1 MTFEQLQY
9 VVVLAEEKNFSR
21 AAKRLYISQPS
32 LSQSIASLEKS
43 LNTQLFFRTKSTVV
57 LTDNGRIFVEAAHQI
72 LKLQNEMLQ
81 NISESDVDRNARINV
96 AISYSRSAILLPIV
110 LPAFTEKYPNTIVNV
125 IEQRSADME
134 ELLIKGIADLAISN
148 AYISNPSIRHQALT
162 GEQYFLFAFPP
173 GHRSV
178 NPSPGEPDR
187 FGFRT
192 VCREDLQ
199 TENFIR
205 YDTSHRFNQIC
216 NDFFEKN
223 DVEPT
228 YRPATASNALNA
240 MNLVSTGYGAALV
253 PQMFAQLVITADRP
267 IYYKLGE
274 EYRDHPL
281 MAFYHKDRPL
291 SGAARRFCDLVKEV
305 LDPVS

>member
-1 MTFEQLQY
+1 MNFDQLQY
-9 VVVLAEEKNFSR
+9 VTVLAEEKNFSK

-32 LSQSIASLEKS
+32 LSQSIASLEKA

-57 LTDNGRIFVEAAHQI
+57 LTDNGRIFVDAAYQI
-72 LKLQNEMLQ
+72 LKIQDEMLR
-81 NISESDVDRNARINV
+81 NISENDSDRSSQINA

-110 LPAFTEKYPNTIVNV
+110 LPVFSEKYPNTVVNV

-134 ELLIKGIADLAISN
+134 ELLIKGIADFAISN
-148 AYISNPSIRHQALT
+148 SYINNPSIRHRALT

-173 GHRSV
+173 NHVSLD
-178 NPSPGEPDR
+178 PSPDEPDR

-199 TENFIR
+199 STSFIR

-216 NDFFEKN
+216 GDFFGKN
-223 DVEPT
+223 GIDPV
-228 YRPATASNALNA
+228 YRPAAASNAFNA
-240 MNLVSTGYGAALV
+240 MNLVSMGYGTALV
-253 PQMFAQLVITADRP
+253 PQMFAQLVLTANHP
-267 IYYKLGE
+267 VFYKLGE

-291 SGAARRFCDLVKEV
+291 CAAARRFCDLVEET
-305 LDPVS
+305 LSSVS

>member
-57 LTDNGRIFVEAAHQI
+57 LTDNGRIFVEAARQI
-72 LKLQNEMLQ
+72 LKLQDEMLH
-81 NISESDVDRNARINV
+81 NISESDSDRDTRINV
-96 AISYSRSAILLPIV
+96 AISYSRSAILLPLV

-134 ELLIKGIADLAISN
+134 ELLIKGIADFAITN
-148 AYISNPSIRHQALT
+148 AYISNPSIRHRALT

-173 GHRSV
+173 GHQSM
-178 NPSPGEPDR
+178 NLSPGEADR

-192 VCREDLQ
+192 VSREDLLS
-199 TENFIR
+199 ENFIR
-205 YDTSHRFNQIC
+205 YDAHHRFNQIC
-216 NDFFEKN
+216 NDFFEQN
-223 DVEPT
+223 DVEPN
-228 YRPATASNALNA
+228 YRLATASNALNA
-240 MNLVSTGYGAALV
+240 MHLVSRGYGAALV
-253 PQMFAQLVITADRP
+253 PQMFAQLVVTADNP

-291 SGAARRFCDLVKEV
+291 SAAARRFCDLIKDV
-305 LDPVS
+305 LDPSS